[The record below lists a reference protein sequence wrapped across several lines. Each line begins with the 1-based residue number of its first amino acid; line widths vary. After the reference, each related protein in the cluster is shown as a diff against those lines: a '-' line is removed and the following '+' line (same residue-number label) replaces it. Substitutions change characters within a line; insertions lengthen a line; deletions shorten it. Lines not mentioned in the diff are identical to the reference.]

1 MLQSLIVNPFYKK
14 IFRGWFPDKI
24 NSTIQVKLFHN
35 IFGETRKMFY
45 LCTHQIKDRAPVFGT
60 DTHF

>member
-45 LCTHQIKDRAPVFGT
+45 LCTT
-60 DTHF
+60 E